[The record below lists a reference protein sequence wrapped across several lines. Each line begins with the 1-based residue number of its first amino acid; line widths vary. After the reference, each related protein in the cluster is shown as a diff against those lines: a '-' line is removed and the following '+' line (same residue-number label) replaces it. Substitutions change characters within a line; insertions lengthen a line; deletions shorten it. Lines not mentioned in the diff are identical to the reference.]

1 VIRGT
6 GRRRAGEDNVRLRRQ
21 VTNLRDDLAWYRRR
35 LKDVTAKCRAYKA
48 QAEIAQGELLLAEQ
62 LIQRQTEQLMQ
73 RDSQIDQLQRQLKAD
88 AVRTQEIPVV
98 TEAELS
104 AA

>member
-1 VIRGT
+1 MRGT

-21 VTNLRDDLAWYRRR
+21 VTNLRDDVTWYRRR
-35 LKDVTAKCRAYKA
+35 LMDVAAKCRAYRA

-62 LIQRQTEQLMQ
+62 LIQRQTQQLMQ
-73 RDSQIDQLQRQLKAD
+73 RDSQIDELQRQLKAD
-88 AVRTQEIPVV
+88 TVRTQPIPVV
-98 TEAELS
+98 DQAELT